1 MFYVYEHI
9 CIKTGQCFYVGKG
22 KNNRAYS
29 KHRSEKWHNFVKKYG
44 EYIVNFL
51 IKNVEE
57 EFAFLIEKEV
67 IDTYK
72 KRGYKLT
79 NLTDG
84 GEGPSGKEA
93 WNKGI
98 FLSEEHKKNLSKSH
112 VGKQWSPAQ
121 REAQDKVEIKEKHRQ
136 AVILAMANPETK
148 EKHRVAVSIAKK
160 GRKQSDNQ
168 KIITSIAIKAWWDK
182 RKSQG
187 KG

>member
-98 FLSEEHKKNLSKSH
+98 FLSEEHKKHLSESRLKGITENNMSFNTEIECQICGKKFIRKVFASLFNYNLFN
-112 VGKQWSPAQ
+112 
-121 REAQDKVEIKEKHRQ
+121 I
-136 AVILAMANPETK
+136 
-148 EKHRVAVSIAKK
+148 
-160 GRKQSDNQ
+160 
-168 KIITSIAIKAWWDK
+168 
-182 RKSQG
+182 
-187 KG
+187 